1 MSKLI
6 KAWSFYS
13 ELLKTYNSSLILL
26 PIMTFI
32 GFVLV
37 YLVYRVTGRRKFYK
51 YLPGLIFSSVGLFF
65 LFTGLSTIVTP
76 KGLDSIWNFCVYFVA
91 GFNSLLFAWMLGIFN
106 KKKKIKLIEPED
118 MPEMEEIKDDVI
130 KDDAIEEEIKE
141 DIASPEELYQK
152 TSSKLS
158 ETDELNQ
165 TKTIPK
171 IDEKIF
177 HE

>member
-13 ELLKTYNSSLILL
+13 ELLKTYSSSLILL

-32 GFVLV
+32 GFILV

-51 YLPGLIFSSVGLFF
+51 YIPGLIFSAVGLFF
-65 LFTGLSTIVTP
+65 LLTGLSTIVTP
-76 KGLDSIWNFCVYFVA
+76 KGLDSIWDFCAYFVA

-106 KKKKIKLIEPED
+106 KNKKIKLIEPED
-118 MPEMEEIKDDVI
+118 IPEMEEIKENVM
-130 KDDAIEEEIKE
+130 EEEIKE
-141 DIASPEELYQK
+141 DVASPEELYQK
-152 TSSKLS
+152 TSSKFS

-165 TKTIPK
+165 TKAIPK

>member
-13 ELLKTYNSSLILL
+13 ELLKTYSSSLILL

-32 GFVLV
+32 GFILV
-37 YLVYRVTGRRKFYK
+37 YLVYRITGRRKFYK
-51 YLPGLIFSSVGLFF
+51 YIPGLIFSAVGLFF
-65 LFTGLSTIVTP
+65 LLTGLSTIVTP
-76 KGLDSIWNFCVYFVA
+76 KGLDSIWDFCVYFVA

-106 KKKKIKLIEPED
+106 KNKKIKLIEPED
-118 MPEMEEIKDDVI
+118 IPEMEEIKENVM
-130 KDDAIEEEIKE
+130 EEEIKE
-141 DIASPEELYQK
+141 DVASPEELYQK
-152 TSSKLS
+152 TSSKFS

-165 TKTIPK
+165 TKAIPK

>member
-26 PIMTFI
+26 PIMTLI

-106 KKKKIKLIEPED
+106 KNKKIKLIEPED
-118 MPEMEEIKDDVI
+118 IPEMEEIKEDV
-130 KDDAIEEEIKE
+130 
-141 DIASPEELYQK
+141 ASPEELYQK
-152 TSSKLS
+152 TSSKFS

-165 TKTIPK
+165 TKAIPK

>member
-13 ELLKTYNSSLILL
+13 ELLKTYSSSLILL

-32 GFVLV
+32 GFILV
-37 YLVYRVTGRRKFYK
+37 YLVYRITGRRKFYK
-51 YLPGLIFSSVGLFF
+51 YLPGLIFSAVGLFF
-65 LFTGLSTIVTP
+65 LLTGLSIIVTP
-76 KGLDSIWNFCVYFVA
+76 KGLDSIWDFCVYFVA

-106 KKKKIKLIEPED
+106 KNKKIKLIEPED
-118 MPEMEEIKDDVI
+118 IPEMEEIKENVM
-130 KDDAIEEEIKE
+130 EEEIKE

-165 TKTIPK
+165 TKAIPK

>member
-13 ELLKTYNSSLILL
+13 ELLKTYSSSLILL

-32 GFVLV
+32 GFILV
-37 YLVYRVTGRRKFYK
+37 YLVYRITGRRKFYK
-51 YLPGLIFSSVGLFF
+51 YIPGLILSAVGLFF
-65 LFTGLSTIVTP
+65 LLTGLSTIVTP
-76 KGLDSIWNFCVYFVA
+76 KGLDSIWDFCVYFVA

-106 KKKKIKLIEPED
+106 KNKKIKLIEPED
-118 MPEMEEIKDDVI
+118 IPEMEEIKENVM
-130 KDDAIEEEIKE
+130 EEEIKE
-141 DIASPEELYQK
+141 DVASPEELYQK
-152 TSSKLS
+152 TSSKFS

-165 TKTIPK
+165 TKAIPK

>member
-1 MSKLI
+1 
-6 KAWSFYS
+6 
-13 ELLKTYNSSLILL
+13 
-26 PIMTFI
+26 
-32 GFVLV
+32 
-37 YLVYRVTGRRKFYK
+37 
-51 YLPGLIFSSVGLFF
+51 
-65 LFTGLSTIVTP
+65 
-76 KGLDSIWNFCVYFVA
+76 
-91 GFNSLLFAWMLGIFN
+91 MLGIFN

-118 MPEMEEIKDDVI
+118 MSEMEEIKDDVI

>member
-13 ELLKTYNSSLILL
+13 ELLKTYSSSLILL

-32 GFVLV
+32 GFILV
-37 YLVYRVTGRRKFYK
+37 YLVYRITGRRKFYK
-51 YLPGLIFSSVGLFF
+51 YIPGLIFSAVGLFF
-65 LFTGLSTIVTP
+65 LLTGLSIIVTP
-76 KGLDSIWNFCVYFVA
+76 KGLDSIWDFCVYFVA

-106 KKKKIKLIEPED
+106 KNKKIKLIEPED
-118 MPEMEEIKDDVI
+118 IPEMEEIKENVM
-130 KDDAIEEEIKE
+130 EEEIKE
-141 DIASPEELYQK
+141 DVASPEELYQK
-152 TSSKLS
+152 TSSKFS

-165 TKTIPK
+165 TKAIPK

>member
-13 ELLKTYNSSLILL
+13 ELLKTYSSSLILL

-32 GFVLV
+32 GFILV

-51 YLPGLIFSSVGLFF
+51 YIPGLIFSAVGLFF
-65 LFTGLSTIVTP
+65 LLTGLSIIVTT
-76 KGLDSIWNFCVYFVA
+76 KGLDSIWDFCVYFVA

-106 KKKKIKLIEPED
+106 KNKKIKLIEPED
-118 MPEMEEIKDDVI
+118 IPEMEEIKENVM
-130 KDDAIEEEIKE
+130 EEEIKE

-152 TSSKLS
+152 TSSKFS

-165 TKTIPK
+165 TKAIPK

>member
-13 ELLKTYNSSLILL
+13 ELLKTYSSSLILL

-32 GFVLV
+32 GFILV

-51 YLPGLIFSSVGLFF
+51 YIPGLIFSAVGLFF
-65 LFTGLSTIVTP
+65 LLTGLSTIVTP
-76 KGLDSIWNFCVYFVA
+76 KGLDSIWDFCVYFVA

-106 KKKKIKLIEPED
+106 KNKKIKLIEPED
-118 MPEMEEIKDDVI
+118 IPEMEEIKENVM
-130 KDDAIEEEIKE
+130 EEEIKE
-141 DIASPEELYQK
+141 DVASPEELYQK
-152 TSSKLS
+152 TSSKFS

-165 TKTIPK
+165 TKAIPK

>member
-13 ELLKTYNSSLILL
+13 ELLKTYSSSLILL

-32 GFVLV
+32 GFILV

-51 YLPGLIFSSVGLFF
+51 YIPGLIFSAVGLFF
-65 LFTGLSTIVTP
+65 LLTGLSTIVTP
-76 KGLDSIWNFCVYFVA
+76 KGLDSIWDFCVYFVA

-106 KKKKIKLIEPED
+106 KNKKIKLIEPED
-118 MPEMEEIKDDVI
+118 IPEMEEIKENVM
-130 KDDAIEEEIKE
+130 EEEIKE
-141 DIASPEELYQK
+141 DVASPEELYQK
-152 TSSKLS
+152 NSSKFS

-165 TKTIPK
+165 TKAIPK
-171 IDEKIF
+171 INEKIF